1 MTVYRV
7 NWLRE
12 RARFKRWKEE
22 KILLKHE
29 MKWAIIYFQYRE
41 TEWVQQL
48 QGIVEDTDGAEGLA
62 AYAAKQADIW
72 AKFAKDGS
80 VQLTPLGDINL

>member
-7 NWLRE
+7 NWLRA
-12 RARFKRWKEE
+12 RARFIRWREE

-29 MKWAIIYFQYRE
+29 MKWAIAYFRYKE
-41 TEWVQQL
+41 TEWVQRL
-48 QGIVEDTDGAEGLA
+48 QGIAEDTDGGEGLA

-80 VQLTPLGDINL
+80 VRLAPLVDINL